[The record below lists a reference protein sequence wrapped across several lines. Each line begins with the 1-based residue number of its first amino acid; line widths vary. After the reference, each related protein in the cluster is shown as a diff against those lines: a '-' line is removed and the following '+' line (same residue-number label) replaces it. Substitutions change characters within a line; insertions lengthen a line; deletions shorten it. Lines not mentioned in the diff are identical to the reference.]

1 MTCTDALMSCCHGG
15 QRTTNEKPSNVLL
28 SHGNSHTTIGA
39 NAFHFWVRDGIRWY
53 YVAIVARQKLLLVSL
68 MMSALSRRC
77 AAHVLRT
84 LRCYLL
90 KALTSSRYT
99 TQKRLNIPNDKLI
112 IMESVYKYS
121 FYLLFNTFMYVTCT
135 DTLMSIMFM
144 DERFY
149 RRRVLLHFCQTSYN
163 AS

>member
-1 MTCTDALMSCCHGG
+1 
-15 QRTTNEKPSNVLL
+15 
-28 SHGNSHTTIGA
+28 
-39 NAFHFWVRDGIRWY
+39 
-53 YVAIVARQKLLLVSL
+53 

-99 TQKRLNIPNDKLI
+99 AQKRLNIPNDKLI

-121 FYLLFNTFMYVTCT
+121 ILSLIQYFYVRDVHGCT
-135 DTLMSIMFM
+135 NVDN
-144 DERFY
+144 
-149 RRRVLLHFCQTSYN
+149 VHG
-163 AS
+163 